1 MKPENMKPEDI
12 ERQERQ
18 KRDLTV
24 TGVVVILSLFVASF
38 VIDDTDKAFMWGFG
52 VGIGLSALYFI
63 VRHML
68 DKREDEEEE

>member
-1 MKPENMKPEDI
+1 MKPEDI

-24 TGVVVILSLFVASF
+24 SGVVVIISLFVASF
-38 VIDDTDKAFMWGFG
+38 VFDDTDKAFLWGLG
-52 VGIGLSALYFI
+52 VGIGLSAIFLI
-63 VRHML
+63 VRHLL